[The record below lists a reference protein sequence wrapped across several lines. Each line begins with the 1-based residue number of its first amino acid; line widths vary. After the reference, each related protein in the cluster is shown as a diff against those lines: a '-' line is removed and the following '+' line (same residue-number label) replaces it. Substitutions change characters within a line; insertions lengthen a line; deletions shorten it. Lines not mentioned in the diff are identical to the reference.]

1 MRGGNMADAI
11 VLGVIVILAAMAVAF
26 LVKEKKKRGKCLGC
40 PFAGTCSKKNADSS
54 CNH

>member
-1 MRGGNMADAI
+1 MADMI
-11 VLGVIVILAAMAVAF
+11 VLGVIVFLVGTAVAF
-26 LVKEKKKRGKCLGC
+26 LMKEKKKRGKCLGC